1 MPPFCPSNAMWSI
14 SMAVSPVVFAV
25 PLLYSELYVGYRPG
39 LLGPY
44 IPARKAADATV
55 QRNEVPAC
63 CCRVAMYSPALPGGP
78 AAVTS
83 LAAPVAVRRTPGGIG
98 SSWLMT

>member
-1 MPPFCPSNAMWSI
+1 
-14 SMAVSPVVFAV
+14 
-25 PLLYSELYVGYRPG
+25 
-39 LLGPY
+39 
-44 IPARKAADATV
+44 V

-83 LAAPVAVRRTPGGIG
+83 LAAPVAVRRTPAGIG